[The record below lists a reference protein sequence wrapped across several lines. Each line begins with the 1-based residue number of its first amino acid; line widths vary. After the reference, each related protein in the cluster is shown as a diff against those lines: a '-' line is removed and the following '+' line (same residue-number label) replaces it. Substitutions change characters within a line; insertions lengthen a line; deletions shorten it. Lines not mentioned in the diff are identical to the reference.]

1 MTNWFVNK
9 HSMHIRNG
17 DSANNNNNIND
28 NDNDIDDI
36 NIHINPHNTKQSS
49 DRRSV
54 ALYSRPCIIFKKEL
68 SLPSES
74 GQCGGNRSGE
84 SKRSAVTSIV

>member
-1 MTNWFVNK
+1 
-9 HSMHIRNG
+9 MHIRNG
-17 DSANNNNNIND
+17 DSANNNNNNIND
-28 NDNDIDDI
+28 NGDI

-54 ALYSRPCIIFKKEL
+54 ALYSRPCIIFRKEL

>member
-17 DSANNNNNIND
+17 DSANNNINI

-54 ALYSRPCIIFKKEL
+54 ALYSRPCIIFRKEL